1 MTSPEEHPTDVVER
15 AKAAL
20 EGVAP
25 LPWTVDPDAY
35 YLSDDDGMDND
46 RYWDVDGPN
55 GGWMAH
61 CQDLPAAQF
70 VAASRS
76 LVPELVAE
84 LESARSEA
92 RALRS
97 QLIDSDSALAASESY
112 LSREVAENAQLRR
125 QTGCCCGGCCL

>member
-1 MTSPEEHPTDVVER
+1 VTADDVVAR

-35 YLSDDDGMDND
+35 YLEDDSGVDND

-55 GGWMAH
+55 GGWLAH
-61 CQDLPAAQF
+61 CQDLPGAKFTAA
-70 VAASRS
+70 ARS

-84 LESARSEA
+84 VER
-92 RALRS
+92 LRN
-97 QLIDSDSALAASESY
+97 ALAFKNGSH
-112 LSREVAENAQLRR
+112 L
-125 QTGCCCGGCCL
+125 